1 MGENISGGDFT
12 GSEYLD
18 KTYALKA
25 SKRKIL
31 HQIERVFLRESRSG
45 DVFS

>member
-18 KTYALKA
+18 KTFALKA
-25 SKRKIL
+25 PKRKIL
-31 HQIERVFLRESRSG
+31 PQIEGVFLRESRSG